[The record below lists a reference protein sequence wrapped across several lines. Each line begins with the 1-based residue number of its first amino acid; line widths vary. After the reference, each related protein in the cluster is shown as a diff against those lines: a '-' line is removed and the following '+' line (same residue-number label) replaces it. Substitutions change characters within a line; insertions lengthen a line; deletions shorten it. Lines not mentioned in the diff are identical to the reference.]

1 MDGVERYLELA
12 LRLARHEPDLVDS
25 YHGPPE
31 IARRVETEPLREP
44 SELAV
49 EAAVLLAELRGERW
63 LAAQVRALET
73 TARILAD
80 ERLPYAEE
88 VELTYGIRPGW
99 HDEDDFRRAHELL
112 DDALAGNGD
121 LTARYAAWLDEV
133 ALPAETVEPAVR
145 KTIALVRERA
155 SETVGLPEGEEVE
168 VEIVSGKRWFGF
180 AHYLGGFRTRILV
193 NVDLPFPAS
202 ELLWFCAH
210 EAYPGHHTHRA
221 WQEAELVRRGRV
233 EAAMDVLWSPEAV
246 LAEGI
251 AETGPELVLD
261 ADAHE
266 VLAERLRSLGF
277 EYDAEVGARV
287 SAARRLLF
295 PVASNVALLLHDR
308 GATREEAREYA
319 ARWSLQPPARVEKM
333 LANVEARE
341 SPGYVHTYR
350 EGRRLCHRFVDSD
363 PERFRRLLT
372 SQLLPEDLE

>member
-1 MDGVERYLELA
+1 A
-12 LRLARHEPDLVDS
+12 LLRD
-25 YHGPPE
+25 
-31 IARRVETEPLREP
+31 RVR
-44 SELAV
+44 
-49 EAAVLLAELRGERW
+49 
-63 LAAQVRALET
+63 
-73 TARILAD
+73 
-80 ERLPYAEE
+80 
-88 VELTYGIRPGW
+88 
-99 HDEDDFRRAHELL
+99 
-112 DDALAGNGD
+112 
-121 LTARYAAWLDEV
+121 
-133 ALPAETVEPAVR
+133 
-145 KTIALVRERA
+145 
-155 SETVGLPEGEEVE
+155 ETVGLPEGEEVE

-193 NVDLPFPAS
+193 TVDLPFPAS

-277 EYDAEVGARV
+277 EYDAEVGACV

-319 ARWSLQPPARVEKM
+319 ARWSLQPPGRVEKM

-341 SPGYVHTYR
+341 SPGYVHTYP
-350 EGRRLCHRFVDSD
+350 EGRRLVHRVAD
-363 PERFRRLLT
+363 PDIPAAAEPAAMFPEQWWGLVVFTCFGAVRGTEVVAPRFQQPQPPPEAEAVLDGIDFPPRSLGGHRTRPGFRGAKRALVSACADHELLHDVLHSRDDFDTRYRRLR
-372 SQLLPEDLE
+372 E